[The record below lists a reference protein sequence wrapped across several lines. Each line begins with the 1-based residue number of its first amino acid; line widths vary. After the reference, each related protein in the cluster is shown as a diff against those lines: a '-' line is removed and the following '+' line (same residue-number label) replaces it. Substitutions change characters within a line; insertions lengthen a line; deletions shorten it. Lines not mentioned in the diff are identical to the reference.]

1 VADPAAGGG
10 LVGGAIAALLGRKP
24 DAVLGLATGSSP
36 EPVYDDLSARS
47 RAGTV
52 SFADAS
58 GFQLDEYVGLPP
70 EHPQS
75 YRSVLTREVV
85 ERLGFRPGSV
95 QGPDGMADDLAAAC
109 SSYEESI
116 ERAGG
121 IDVQLLGVGSDGHI
135 GFNEPVSSLASR
147 TRLKTLT
154 EQTRQDNARF
164 FDGDIDAVP
173 RHVITQG
180 IATILSSRHAVLV
193 AWGERKAKAVARC
206 VEGPV
211 TAFCPG
217 SALQLHAHATVVID
231 EAAAGEL
238 ELGDYYRHTWAS
250 KPAWQGI

>member
-1 VADPAAGGG
+1 MADSTAGGA
-10 LVGGAIAALLGRKP
+10 LLGGAIATLLERKP
-24 DAVLGLATGSSP
+24 NAVLGLATGSSP
-36 EPVYDDLSARS
+36 QPVYDDLATRS
-47 RAGTV
+47 RAGTL

-58 GFQLDEYVGLPP
+58 GFQLDEYVGLPLD
-70 EHPQS
+70 HPQS
-75 YRSVLTREVV
+75 YRSVISRDVV
-85 ERLGFRPGSV
+85 ERLGFRPDSV
-95 QGPDGMADDLAAAC
+95 HGPDGMAEDLAAAC
-109 SSYEESI
+109 SSYEEAI

-164 FDGDIDAVP
+164 FGDDIDAVP
-173 RHVITQG
+173 RHVLTQG

-193 AWGERKAKAVARC
+193 AWGEQKAKAVARC

-217 SALQLHAHATVVID
+217 SALQLHAHATVVVD
-231 EAAAGEL
+231 EAAAGDL
-238 ELGDYYRHTWAS
+238 QLGDYYRHTWAS
-250 KPAWQGI
+250 KPPWQGI